1 MINTEYEIGDF
12 LIQRL
17 KKDFPGFK
25 LRPHTKL
32 LFVGSSMK
40 LLELGKM
47 KATVRYEKNTIRYPS
62 SKKIPLLE
70 SSLKDTEHRL
80 DKGMIGITK
89 LVVKKFGELNG
100 EDAAITGYYIVEKL
114 KYNLKKM
121 YGPIGKNEY
130 VSIYYFENR

>member
-1 MINTEYEIGDF
+1 MI
-12 LIQRL
+12 QKL

-32 LFVGSSMK
+32 LFVEESMK

-62 SKKIPLLE
+62 SKKIPLIE
-70 SSLKDTEHRL
+70 SSLENTEHRV
-80 DKGMIGITK
+80 DKGMINISRMII
-89 LVVKKFGELNG
+89 KKFGELNE

-114 KYNLKKM
+114 KKMLKKM
-121 YGPIGKNEY
+121 YGSIGKNEY
-130 VSIYYFENR
+130 ISIYYFDNQ